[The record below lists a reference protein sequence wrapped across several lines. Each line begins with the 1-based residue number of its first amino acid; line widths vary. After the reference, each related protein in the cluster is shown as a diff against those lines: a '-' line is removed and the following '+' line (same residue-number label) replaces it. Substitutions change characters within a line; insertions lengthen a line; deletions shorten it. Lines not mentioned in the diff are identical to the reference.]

1 MSELL
6 AIENIDAY
14 YGRSHVLHA
23 VSLTVQNGE
32 VVLLLGRNGAGKT
45 TIMRAVMGLVAVR
58 AGDIRWHGQKI
69 LGLASHQ
76 IAQLG
81 IGLVPEDRRV
91 FAKLSVRENLE
102 LGRKPPTDDKRSGIW
117 DFAAIFTLFPAL
129 EELQDRRAGT
139 LSGGQQQMLTIGRTL
154 MGNPEL
160 LLLDEPAEGLAPVI
174 VDALAERLATLR
186 QQGLSMLISEQNL
199 TFARSLADRAYVIE
213 SGVLQHHGTVAE
225 LDANPDKWTQYVA
238 F

>member
-1 MSELL
+1 MSDLL
-6 AIENIDAY
+6 TFDNVDAY

-23 VSLTVQNGE
+23 VSLTVDRGG

-45 TIMRAVMGLVAVR
+45 TVMRTIMGLVTVR
-58 AGDIRWHGQKI
+58 GGDIRLRGERI
-69 LGLASHQ
+69 LGLAAHQ

-91 FAKLSVRENLE
+91 FAKLTVRENLE
-102 LGRKPPTDDKRSGIW
+102 LGRKPPIEGTQRSAW
-117 DFAAIFTLFPAL
+117 DFDAIFALFPAL
-129 EELQDRRAGT
+129 AELQERRAGT
-139 LSGGQQQMLTIGRTL
+139 LSGGQQQMLTIARTL

-199 TFARSLADRAYVIE
+199 TFARALADRAYVME
-213 SGVLQHHGTVAE
+213 SGKVRHHGTIAQ
-225 LDANPDKWTQYVA
+225 LDANPSEWTQYVA

>member
-6 AIENIDAY
+6 ALENIDAY
-14 YGRSHVLHA
+14 YGRSHVLHS
-23 VSLTVQNGE
+23 VSLTVQSGE
-32 VVLLLGRNGAGKT
+32 VVLLLGRNGAGKS
-45 TIMRAVMGLVAVR
+45 TIMRTVMGLVTVR
-58 AGDIRWHGQKI
+58 GGDIRLHGRKI

-91 FAKLSVRENLE
+91 FAKLSVRENLD
-102 LGRKPPTDDKRSGIW
+102 LGRKPSTDSERTSGW
-117 DFAAIFTLFPAL
+117 DFDAIFALFPAL
-129 EELQDRRAGT
+129 AEAQGRRAGT
-139 LSGGQQQMLTIGRTL
+139 LSGGQQQMLTIARTL

-160 LLLDEPAEGLAPVI
+160 LLLDEPAEGLAPVL

-186 QQGLSMLISEQNL
+186 HQGLSMLISEQNL
-199 TFARSLADRAYVIE
+199 TFARSLADRAYVIQ
-213 SGVLQHHGTVAE
+213 SGTLQHHGTVAE